1 MTLAVAL
8 SARPAA
14 HPVAFASVPHA
25 TACQDCGTRANGLC
39 AAIKAENL
47 ARFSPAHAPQSVE
60 AGKTFINEGDP
71 ATHFFTVTEGSVKLF
86 KLLSDG
92 RRAVTGFLFPGDI
105 FGYSDADAYN
115 YSAEAM
121 TPVRLCRFPR
131 RQLGHL
137 YADFPGLESR
147 LLKLV
152 SRELATAQDLMV
164 LLGRKTAHE
173 RLASFLLGLAGR
185 QGVKGGWLELPM
197 TRADIADYLG
207 LTTETVSR
215 VFTVLKASGCVALA
229 GGKVRV
235 SDADALA
242 ELAEGSL
249 VEGE

>member
-1 MTLAVAL
+1 MPLAVAI
-8 SARPAA
+8 SARPAGN
-14 HPVAFASVPHA
+14 PVAFSVSAHA
-25 TACQDCGTRANGLC
+25 NACQDCGARSHGLC

-47 ARFSPAHAPQSVE
+47 SRFSPAHAPQSVE
-60 AGKTFINEGDP
+60 AGKTFLNEGDP
-71 ATHFFTVTEGSVKLF
+71 ATHFFTVTEGAVKLF

-92 RRAVTGFLFPGDI
+92 RCAVTGFLFPGDI
-105 FGYSDADAYN
+105 FGYSDADTYN

-131 RQLGHL
+131 RQLDRL
-137 YADFPGLESR
+137 FADFPGLESR

-152 SRELATAQDLMV
+152 SRELAAAQDLMV

-173 RLASFLLGLAGR
+173 RVASFLLGLMGR
-185 QGVKGGWLELPM
+185 QGGKGGWLELPM

-215 VFTVLKASGCVALA
+215 VFTVLKASGCIALA